1 MHKFTLAVA
10 LVTSAAI
17 ITGCAPKKNSAQV
30 DKKIVGVLDET
41 NLNDIMLTVADPNE
55 AVNYFRNAVT
65 KDPKRID
72 LHRGLAMSLTRAK
85 RTEEAV
91 AAYERLFQFDDTIDQ
106 DRIDYAAALIRKSEW
121 KGAKQQLSLVPPTV
135 ETFQR
140 YRLEAMVAD
149 SEKNWKKADSFY
161 ETAVGLTTQPA
172 NVYNNWGFSKLSRG
186 QNKAAEKL
194 FLEAITFDPKLFT
207 AKNNMVLSRAARGEF
222 NLPVIPLTEVE
233 RAELTYTAG
242 LAAVKQGK
250 ADLGRG
256 MIEEAVDLHP
266 RHFAEAVRS
275 LNALNKNIRR

>member
-1 MHKFTLAVA
+1 MLQKTVVMA
-10 LVTSAAI
+10 LIGGSLVLS
-17 ITGCAPKKNSAQV
+17 GCADGKKDTSTN
-30 DKKIVGVLDET
+30 KKIVGVLDES

-55 AVNYFRNAVT
+55 AVAYFQNAVS
-65 KDPKRID
+65 KDPERID
-72 LHRGLAMSLTRAK
+72 LHRGFAQSLTRAK
-85 RTEEAV
+85 RTEEAAIAFEKLV
-91 AAYERLFQFDDTIDQ
+91 NFEGSTDQ
-106 DRIDYAAALIRKSEW
+106 DRVDYAAALIRKNEW
-121 KGAKQQLSLVPPTV
+121 KAAKDQLNLVPPTM

-172 NVYNNWGFSKLSRG
+172 NVYNNWGYSKLARG
-186 QNKAAEKL
+186 QNKEAERM

-207 AKNNMVLSRAARGEF
+207 AKNNMVLSRASRGEYS
-222 NLPVIPLTEVE
+222 LPVIPLTEVE

-250 ADLGRG
+250 TDLGRG

-266 RHFAEAVRS
+266 RHFPEAVRS
-275 LNALNKNIRR
+275 LAALNKQVVR